1 MFITRMAV
9 SFLSVVL
16 AGTGT
21 TLAAEATNPAEGRP
35 PVAAKP
41 GVRQASLR
49 TAGKAAGLLV
59 GAATFPAALQ
69 EERYAKALARE
80 FNFITPE
87 NEMKWEAIHPEPD
100 KWNFGPADTLVKF
113 AQKHGMKVKGHCL
126 VWHAALP
133 KWVNAQM
140 TPEELRG
147 AVRKHIL
154 GEVGHYK
161 GKVYAW
167 DVVNEAVDDKE
178 GLRKSLFLDKLGE
191 GYIAEVFRLAHE
203 ADPKALLIYNEY
215 GAEGLGGKSD
225 RVYELV
231 KKLKADG
238 VPIGG
243 VGLQMHISAKGYPKP
258 ADIAAN
264 VQRLAALGLKVNISE
279 MDVRIREV
287 KGELSERLELQR
299 KVYNDVIAA
308 CIQEKGFI
316 GVTFWGFTDKYSWVD
331 HYFGADDP
339 LLFDE
344 NYKLKPAYEGVM
356 DALSSKSIPVR

>member
-178 GLRKSLFLDKLGE
+178 GLRKSLFFDKLGE

-308 CIQEKGFI
+308 CIQEKGFM
-316 GVTFWGFTDKYSWVD
+316 GVTFWGFTDAHSWVD

-344 NYKLKPAYEGVM
+344 GYKPKPAYEGVM
-356 DALSSKSIPVR
+356 DVLSSKSLPIR